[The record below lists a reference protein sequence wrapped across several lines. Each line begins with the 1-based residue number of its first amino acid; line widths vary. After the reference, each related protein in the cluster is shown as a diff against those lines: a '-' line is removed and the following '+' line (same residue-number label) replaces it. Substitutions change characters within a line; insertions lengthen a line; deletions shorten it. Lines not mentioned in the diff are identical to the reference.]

1 MIAVHENVV
10 NEMNLKQKASQKK
23 LKKMKSK
30 MGMIK
35 FKWAAKLKRGH
46 AHMKIYLLH
55 KSLQY
60 ERKYEKKIN

>member
-35 FKWAAKLKRGH
+35 IKWAAKLKRGH
-46 AHMKIYLLH
+46 AHLKIYLL
-55 KSLQY
+55 LRVY
-60 ERKYEKKIN
+60 NMNENIKKRI